1 MTDWPVIASGVA
13 VACLF
18 CVAVW
23 VGSVKQER
31 YDNDKLLRCMEQ
43 RDRPGA
49 TFAELRKE
57 CENG

>member
-1 MTDWPVIASGVA
+1 MMERLVLGITIAVCAPFVI
-13 VACLF
+13 
-18 CVAVW
+18 W
-23 VGSVKQER
+23 VTSIKQER

-57 CENG
+57 CGNAL

>member
-1 MTDWPVIASGVA
+1 MTERFVLGICLIFGFPVVIWA
-13 VACLF
+13 V
-18 CVAVW
+18 
-23 VGSVKQER
+23 SVKQER

-57 CENG
+57 CGND